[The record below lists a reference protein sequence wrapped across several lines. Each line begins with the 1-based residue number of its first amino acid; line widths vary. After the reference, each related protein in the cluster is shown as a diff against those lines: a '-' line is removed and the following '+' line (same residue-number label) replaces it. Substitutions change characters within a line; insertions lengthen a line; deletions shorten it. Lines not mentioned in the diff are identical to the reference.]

1 MPRLLEDYKKKEM
14 GRKPVVT
21 AQIYTKDMGK
31 GGPPCRGK
39 IFYGTVLWNDPIISC
54 VSREMLTL
62 NVRFGVQEK
71 KKKKKDIWKVCEDRN
86 QSGWKRVTM

>member
-39 IFYGTVLWNDPIISC
+39 IFYGTVL
-54 VSREMLTL
+54 
-62 NVRFGVQEK
+62 
-71 KKKKKDIWKVCEDRN
+71 
-86 QSGWKRVTM
+86 